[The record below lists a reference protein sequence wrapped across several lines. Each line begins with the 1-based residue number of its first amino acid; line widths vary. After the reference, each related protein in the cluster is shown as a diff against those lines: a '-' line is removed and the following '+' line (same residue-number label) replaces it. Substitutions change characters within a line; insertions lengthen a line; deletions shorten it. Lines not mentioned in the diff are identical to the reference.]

1 MNTEKKAIA
10 YLVIGKGMKDL
21 LAFPFKTDSY
31 IIGIDRGAYLL
42 AANGLRMDE
51 AVGDFDSVDREEFET
66 IEKHTDKITKL
77 SNIKDD
83 SDTYHAYMKY
93 KDKAERIVI
102 VGGIEGKRIE
112 HFLANLL
119 MLEND
124 TRISLVDDVSKIYAL
139 TAKDE
144 EYSFHRHDA
153 YYSFFPIDDCL
164 LSLRGFKYPLERK
177 ELKRFNALGL
187 SNELLL
193 SKGFLR
199 LEKGK
204 ILVIETNKA
213 TN

>member
-1 MNTEKKAIA
+1 MSAKKKAIA
-10 YLVIGKGMKDL
+10 YLVIGKGVKDL

-51 AVGDFDSVDREEFET
+51 AVGDFDSVDEEEFET
-66 IEKHTDKITKL
+66 IKKHAEKITKL

-83 SDTYHAYMKY
+83 SDTYHAYAKY
-93 KDKAERIVI
+93 KDKAERIII
-102 VGGIEGKRIE
+102 VGGVEGKRIE

-124 TRISLVDDVSKIYAL
+124 TRINLVDDVTKMYVL
-139 TAKDE
+139 KAKDA
-144 EYSFHRHDA
+144 EYSFKRHDV

-187 SNELLL
+187 SNELFLAE
-193 SKGFLR
+193 GFLH

-204 ILVIETNKA
+204 ILVVETNKA
-213 TN
+213 MN